1 MSKSTKKAADQAERE
16 KVHKRYSNRR
26 EPDVIYPAR
35 KQVDFYDADVH
46 QRVAVYVRVSTDNL
60 GQETSYELQKNYY
73 EEFVLKHPN
82 WSLVK
87 IYADKGISGT
97 STKHRVALNQMLAD
111 SRAGKIDLII
121 TKSVSRLARNT
132 LDFLTS
138 IRKLKALGIKV
149 IFVNYDQTSSD
160 SSEFMLTM
168 LSAIAQEES
177 ANISKRVKFG
187 KKINAEKGR
196 VPNLIY
202 GYDKIPGDYFNLSIN
217 ETESA
222 VVKQIFDM
230 YTEKN
235 MGENRIALELNR
247 RGLKTKRNCKWSQ
260 NAVARILSNEI
271 YIGKIVN
278 GKETVEDFL
287 TGKRTVMEK
296 EKDVW
301 SFKTSDLVTI
311 PNIITYVRFVLIIPF
326 VYFFLAEQYIYAAI
340 CIGLSGLSDCF
351 DGMAARKLNQV
362 TPLGKIL
369 DPIADKVTLFAVV
382 ICMVIYVPMVLP
394 ILVTLL
400 VKDLLMLLG
409 GADLIKKRLTP
420 PSANWYGKVGTI
432 IFYFSVCLIVFLKA
446 FFAYENMVLD
456 LILLSVTATS
466 MLYALY
472 RYGKIY
478 FAMIKEYNE
487 SLKKTADIK
496 NK

>member
-1 MSKSTKKAADQAERE
+1 
-16 KVHKRYSNRR
+16 
-26 EPDVIYPAR
+26 
-35 KQVDFYDADVH
+35 
-46 QRVAVYVRVSTDNL
+46 
-60 GQETSYELQKNYY
+60 
-73 EEFVLKHPN
+73 
-82 WSLVK
+82 
-87 IYADKGISGT
+87 
-97 STKHRVALNQMLAD
+97 
-111 SRAGKIDLII
+111 
-121 TKSVSRLARNT
+121 
-132 LDFLTS
+132 
-138 IRKLKALGIKV
+138 
-149 IFVNYDQTSSD
+149 
-160 SSEFMLTM
+160 
-168 LSAIAQEES
+168 
-177 ANISKRVKFG
+177 
-187 KKINAEKGR
+187 
-196 VPNLIY
+196 
-202 GYDKIPGDYFNLSIN
+202 
-217 ETESA
+217 
-222 VVKQIFDM
+222 
-230 YTEKN
+230 
-235 MGENRIALELNR
+235 
-247 RGLKTKRNCKWSQ
+247 
-260 NAVARILSNEI
+260 
-271 YIGKIVN
+271 
-278 GKETVEDFL
+278 
-287 TGKRTVMEK
+287 MEK

-400 VKDLLMLLG
+400 VKDLIMLLG

-456 LILLSVTATS
+456 LILLSVTAAS

-496 NK
+496 INKFRQINIELFVKQLYNSYITMTANVQFGVLKRSMLCFVQDAENGLRLFSFQIIILKTPRRQVIALPVQKSLESSRLRILSAKWVSLMRTLKMFRIR

>member
-1 MSKSTKKAADQAERE
+1 
-16 KVHKRYSNRR
+16 
-26 EPDVIYPAR
+26 
-35 KQVDFYDADVH
+35 
-46 QRVAVYVRVSTDNL
+46 
-60 GQETSYELQKNYY
+60 
-73 EEFVLKHPN
+73 
-82 WSLVK
+82 
-87 IYADKGISGT
+87 
-97 STKHRVALNQMLAD
+97 
-111 SRAGKIDLII
+111 
-121 TKSVSRLARNT
+121 
-132 LDFLTS
+132 
-138 IRKLKALGIKV
+138 
-149 IFVNYDQTSSD
+149 
-160 SSEFMLTM
+160 
-168 LSAIAQEES
+168 
-177 ANISKRVKFG
+177 
-187 KKINAEKGR
+187 
-196 VPNLIY
+196 
-202 GYDKIPGDYFNLSIN
+202 
-217 ETESA
+217 
-222 VVKQIFDM
+222 
-230 YTEKN
+230 
-235 MGENRIALELNR
+235 
-247 RGLKTKRNCKWSQ
+247 
-260 NAVARILSNEI
+260 
-271 YIGKIVN
+271 
-278 GKETVEDFL
+278 
-287 TGKRTVMEK
+287 MEK

-456 LILLSVTATS
+456 LILLSVTAAS

-478 FAMIKEYNE
+478 FELFVKQLYNSYITMTANVQFGVLKRSMLCFVQDAENGLRLFSFQIIIPKTPQRQVIALPVQKSLE
-487 SLKKTADIK
+487 SSRLRILSAKWVSRTRILKMFRIR
-496 NK
+496 

>member
-1 MSKSTKKAADQAERE
+1 
-16 KVHKRYSNRR
+16 
-26 EPDVIYPAR
+26 
-35 KQVDFYDADVH
+35 
-46 QRVAVYVRVSTDNL
+46 
-60 GQETSYELQKNYY
+60 
-73 EEFVLKHPN
+73 
-82 WSLVK
+82 
-87 IYADKGISGT
+87 
-97 STKHRVALNQMLAD
+97 
-111 SRAGKIDLII
+111 
-121 TKSVSRLARNT
+121 
-132 LDFLTS
+132 
-138 IRKLKALGIKV
+138 
-149 IFVNYDQTSSD
+149 
-160 SSEFMLTM
+160 
-168 LSAIAQEES
+168 
-177 ANISKRVKFG
+177 
-187 KKINAEKGR
+187 
-196 VPNLIY
+196 
-202 GYDKIPGDYFNLSIN
+202 
-217 ETESA
+217 
-222 VVKQIFDM
+222 
-230 YTEKN
+230 
-235 MGENRIALELNR
+235 
-247 RGLKTKRNCKWSQ
+247 
-260 NAVARILSNEI
+260 
-271 YIGKIVN
+271 
-278 GKETVEDFL
+278 
-287 TGKRTVMEK
+287 MEK

-382 ICMVIYVPMVLP
+382 ICMVIYVPMVLQ

-400 VKDLLMLLG
+400 VKDLIMLLG

-456 LILLSVTATS
+456 LILLSVTAAS

-496 NK
+496 NIELFVKQLYNSYITMTANVQFGVLKRSMLCFVQDAENGLRLFSFQIIIPKMPRRQVIALPVQKSLESSRLRILSAKWVSRTRTLKMFRIR

>member
-1 MSKSTKKAADQAERE
+1 
-16 KVHKRYSNRR
+16 
-26 EPDVIYPAR
+26 
-35 KQVDFYDADVH
+35 
-46 QRVAVYVRVSTDNL
+46 
-60 GQETSYELQKNYY
+60 
-73 EEFVLKHPN
+73 
-82 WSLVK
+82 
-87 IYADKGISGT
+87 
-97 STKHRVALNQMLAD
+97 
-111 SRAGKIDLII
+111 
-121 TKSVSRLARNT
+121 
-132 LDFLTS
+132 
-138 IRKLKALGIKV
+138 
-149 IFVNYDQTSSD
+149 
-160 SSEFMLTM
+160 
-168 LSAIAQEES
+168 
-177 ANISKRVKFG
+177 
-187 KKINAEKGR
+187 
-196 VPNLIY
+196 
-202 GYDKIPGDYFNLSIN
+202 
-217 ETESA
+217 
-222 VVKQIFDM
+222 
-230 YTEKN
+230 
-235 MGENRIALELNR
+235 
-247 RGLKTKRNCKWSQ
+247 
-260 NAVARILSNEI
+260 
-271 YIGKIVN
+271 
-278 GKETVEDFL
+278 
-287 TGKRTVMEK
+287 MEK

-400 VKDLLMLLG
+400 VKDLIMLLG

-456 LILLSVTATS
+456 LILLSVTAAS

-487 SLKKTADIK
+487 SLKKLSLIHISEPTRH
-496 NK
+496 

>member
-1 MSKSTKKAADQAERE
+1 
-16 KVHKRYSNRR
+16 
-26 EPDVIYPAR
+26 
-35 KQVDFYDADVH
+35 
-46 QRVAVYVRVSTDNL
+46 
-60 GQETSYELQKNYY
+60 
-73 EEFVLKHPN
+73 
-82 WSLVK
+82 
-87 IYADKGISGT
+87 
-97 STKHRVALNQMLAD
+97 
-111 SRAGKIDLII
+111 
-121 TKSVSRLARNT
+121 
-132 LDFLTS
+132 
-138 IRKLKALGIKV
+138 
-149 IFVNYDQTSSD
+149 
-160 SSEFMLTM
+160 
-168 LSAIAQEES
+168 
-177 ANISKRVKFG
+177 
-187 KKINAEKGR
+187 
-196 VPNLIY
+196 
-202 GYDKIPGDYFNLSIN
+202 
-217 ETESA
+217 
-222 VVKQIFDM
+222 
-230 YTEKN
+230 
-235 MGENRIALELNR
+235 
-247 RGLKTKRNCKWSQ
+247 
-260 NAVARILSNEI
+260 
-271 YIGKIVN
+271 
-278 GKETVEDFL
+278 
-287 TGKRTVMEK
+287 MEK

-400 VKDLLMLLG
+400 VKDLLMLIG

-456 LILLSVTATS
+456 LILLSVTAAS

-478 FAMIKEYNE
+478 FAMIKAVSYTHLRAHE
-487 SLKKTADIK
+487 T
-496 NK
+496 

>member
-1 MSKSTKKAADQAERE
+1 
-16 KVHKRYSNRR
+16 
-26 EPDVIYPAR
+26 
-35 KQVDFYDADVH
+35 
-46 QRVAVYVRVSTDNL
+46 
-60 GQETSYELQKNYY
+60 
-73 EEFVLKHPN
+73 
-82 WSLVK
+82 
-87 IYADKGISGT
+87 
-97 STKHRVALNQMLAD
+97 
-111 SRAGKIDLII
+111 
-121 TKSVSRLARNT
+121 
-132 LDFLTS
+132 
-138 IRKLKALGIKV
+138 
-149 IFVNYDQTSSD
+149 
-160 SSEFMLTM
+160 
-168 LSAIAQEES
+168 
-177 ANISKRVKFG
+177 
-187 KKINAEKGR
+187 
-196 VPNLIY
+196 
-202 GYDKIPGDYFNLSIN
+202 
-217 ETESA
+217 
-222 VVKQIFDM
+222 
-230 YTEKN
+230 
-235 MGENRIALELNR
+235 
-247 RGLKTKRNCKWSQ
+247 
-260 NAVARILSNEI
+260 
-271 YIGKIVN
+271 
-278 GKETVEDFL
+278 
-287 TGKRTVMEK
+287 MEK

-400 VKDLLMLLG
+400 V
-409 GADLIKKRLTP
+409 
-420 PSANWYGKVGTI
+420 
-432 IFYFSVCLIVFLKA
+432 IVFLKA

-456 LILLSVTATS
+456 LILLSVTAAS

>member
-1 MSKSTKKAADQAERE
+1 
-16 KVHKRYSNRR
+16 
-26 EPDVIYPAR
+26 
-35 KQVDFYDADVH
+35 
-46 QRVAVYVRVSTDNL
+46 
-60 GQETSYELQKNYY
+60 
-73 EEFVLKHPN
+73 
-82 WSLVK
+82 
-87 IYADKGISGT
+87 
-97 STKHRVALNQMLAD
+97 
-111 SRAGKIDLII
+111 
-121 TKSVSRLARNT
+121 
-132 LDFLTS
+132 
-138 IRKLKALGIKV
+138 
-149 IFVNYDQTSSD
+149 
-160 SSEFMLTM
+160 
-168 LSAIAQEES
+168 
-177 ANISKRVKFG
+177 
-187 KKINAEKGR
+187 
-196 VPNLIY
+196 
-202 GYDKIPGDYFNLSIN
+202 
-217 ETESA
+217 
-222 VVKQIFDM
+222 
-230 YTEKN
+230 
-235 MGENRIALELNR
+235 
-247 RGLKTKRNCKWSQ
+247 
-260 NAVARILSNEI
+260 
-271 YIGKIVN
+271 
-278 GKETVEDFL
+278 
-287 TGKRTVMEK
+287 MEK

-400 VKDLLMLLG
+400 VKDLIMLLG

-456 LILLSVTATS
+456 LILLSVTAAS

-487 SLKKTADIK
+487 SLKKTADILSLIHI
-496 NK
+496 

>member
-1 MSKSTKKAADQAERE
+1 MKK
-16 KVHKRYSNRR
+16 
-26 EPDVIYPAR
+26 
-35 KQVDFYDADVH
+35 
-46 QRVAVYVRVSTDNL
+46 
-60 GQETSYELQKNYY
+60 QE
-73 EEFVLKHPN
+73 
-82 WSLVK
+82 
-87 IYADKGISGT
+87 G
-97 STKHRVALNQMLAD
+97 
-111 SRAGKIDLII
+111 
-121 TKSVSRLARNT
+121 
-132 LDFLTS
+132 
-138 IRKLKALGIKV
+138 
-149 IFVNYDQTSSD
+149 
-160 SSEFMLTM
+160 
-168 LSAIAQEES
+168 
-177 ANISKRVKFG
+177 
-187 KKINAEKGR
+187 
-196 VPNLIY
+196 
-202 GYDKIPGDYFNLSIN
+202 
-217 ETESA
+217 
-222 VVKQIFDM
+222 
-230 YTEKN
+230 
-235 MGENRIALELNR
+235 
-247 RGLKTKRNCKWSQ
+247 
-260 NAVARILSNEI
+260 
-271 YIGKIVN
+271 
-278 GKETVEDFL
+278 
-287 TGKRTVMEK
+287 TVMEK

-369 DPIADKVTLFAVV
+369 DPIADKVTLFAV
-382 ICMVIYVPMVLP
+382 LP

-409 GADLIKKRLTP
+409 GADLVKKRLTP

-456 LILLSVTATS
+456 LILLSVTAAS

>member
-1 MSKSTKKAADQAERE
+1 MKK
-16 KVHKRYSNRR
+16 
-26 EPDVIYPAR
+26 
-35 KQVDFYDADVH
+35 
-46 QRVAVYVRVSTDNL
+46 
-60 GQETSYELQKNYY
+60 QE
-73 EEFVLKHPN
+73 
-82 WSLVK
+82 
-87 IYADKGISGT
+87 G
-97 STKHRVALNQMLAD
+97 
-111 SRAGKIDLII
+111 
-121 TKSVSRLARNT
+121 
-132 LDFLTS
+132 
-138 IRKLKALGIKV
+138 
-149 IFVNYDQTSSD
+149 
-160 SSEFMLTM
+160 
-168 LSAIAQEES
+168 
-177 ANISKRVKFG
+177 
-187 KKINAEKGR
+187 
-196 VPNLIY
+196 
-202 GYDKIPGDYFNLSIN
+202 
-217 ETESA
+217 
-222 VVKQIFDM
+222 
-230 YTEKN
+230 
-235 MGENRIALELNR
+235 
-247 RGLKTKRNCKWSQ
+247 
-260 NAVARILSNEI
+260 
-271 YIGKIVN
+271 
-278 GKETVEDFL
+278 
-287 TGKRTVMEK
+287 TVMEK

-340 CIGLSGLSDCF
+340 CIGLSGLTDCF

-400 VKDLLMLLG
+400 VKDLLMLIG
-409 GADLIKKRLTP
+409 GADLVKKRLTP

-456 LILLSVTATS
+456 LILLSVTAAS

>member
-1 MSKSTKKAADQAERE
+1 
-16 KVHKRYSNRR
+16 
-26 EPDVIYPAR
+26 
-35 KQVDFYDADVH
+35 
-46 QRVAVYVRVSTDNL
+46 
-60 GQETSYELQKNYY
+60 
-73 EEFVLKHPN
+73 
-82 WSLVK
+82 
-87 IYADKGISGT
+87 
-97 STKHRVALNQMLAD
+97 
-111 SRAGKIDLII
+111 
-121 TKSVSRLARNT
+121 
-132 LDFLTS
+132 
-138 IRKLKALGIKV
+138 
-149 IFVNYDQTSSD
+149 
-160 SSEFMLTM
+160 
-168 LSAIAQEES
+168 
-177 ANISKRVKFG
+177 
-187 KKINAEKGR
+187 
-196 VPNLIY
+196 
-202 GYDKIPGDYFNLSIN
+202 
-217 ETESA
+217 
-222 VVKQIFDM
+222 
-230 YTEKN
+230 
-235 MGENRIALELNR
+235 
-247 RGLKTKRNCKWSQ
+247 
-260 NAVARILSNEI
+260 
-271 YIGKIVN
+271 
-278 GKETVEDFL
+278 
-287 TGKRTVMEK
+287 MEK

-340 CIGLSGLSDCF
+340 CRGLSGLSDCF

-432 IFYFSVCLIVFLKA
+432 MA

-456 LILLSVTATS
+456 LILLSVTAAS

>member
-1 MSKSTKKAADQAERE
+1 
-16 KVHKRYSNRR
+16 
-26 EPDVIYPAR
+26 
-35 KQVDFYDADVH
+35 
-46 QRVAVYVRVSTDNL
+46 
-60 GQETSYELQKNYY
+60 
-73 EEFVLKHPN
+73 
-82 WSLVK
+82 
-87 IYADKGISGT
+87 
-97 STKHRVALNQMLAD
+97 
-111 SRAGKIDLII
+111 
-121 TKSVSRLARNT
+121 
-132 LDFLTS
+132 
-138 IRKLKALGIKV
+138 
-149 IFVNYDQTSSD
+149 
-160 SSEFMLTM
+160 
-168 LSAIAQEES
+168 
-177 ANISKRVKFG
+177 
-187 KKINAEKGR
+187 
-196 VPNLIY
+196 
-202 GYDKIPGDYFNLSIN
+202 
-217 ETESA
+217 
-222 VVKQIFDM
+222 
-230 YTEKN
+230 
-235 MGENRIALELNR
+235 
-247 RGLKTKRNCKWSQ
+247 
-260 NAVARILSNEI
+260 
-271 YIGKIVN
+271 
-278 GKETVEDFL
+278 
-287 TGKRTVMEK
+287 MEK

-456 LILLSVTATS
+456 LILLSVTAAS

-487 SLKKTADIK
+487 SLKKTTDFKI
-496 NK
+496 NKFRQINIELFVKQLYNSYITMTANVQFGVLKRSMLCFVQDAENGLRLFSFQIIIPKTPRRQVIALPVQKSLESSRLRILSAKWVFRMRTLKMFRIR